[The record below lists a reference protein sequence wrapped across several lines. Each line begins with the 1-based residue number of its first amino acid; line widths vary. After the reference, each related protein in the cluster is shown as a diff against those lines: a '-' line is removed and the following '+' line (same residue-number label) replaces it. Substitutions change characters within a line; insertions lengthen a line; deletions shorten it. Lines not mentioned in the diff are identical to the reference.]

1 VYHSQHDA
9 AAVDKYAAMARDLGL
24 LVTGGSDFHDP
35 ATESPGAVTLP
46 DAEWQRLRAHRR

>member
-1 VYHSQHDA
+1 
-9 AAVDKYAAMARDLGL
+9 MARDLGL